1 MSKLLAMIALCAV
14 ISLLLVGCAKTAEP
28 PNPAL
33 GATADYVLDVAGV
46 VQEEPHFIRLLDNGD
61 YQATVRIS
69 VEWSNTDWA
78 RNGMLTI
85 LVAEDLRVASLN
97 SGDRVFFQCVGET
110 YESRYPNAGMEDD
123 SVVFFAYS
131 LLNHCRLDP
140 EIGIAS
146 E

>member
-1 MSKLLAMIALCAV
+1 MSKILPIIALCV
-14 ISLLLVGCAKTAEP
+14 VVSLLLVGLGKMAEPPKP

-33 GATADYVLDVAGV
+33 GATVDYVLEVVGV

-78 RNGMLTI
+78 PNGMLTI

-97 SGDRVFFQCVGET
+97 SGDRVLFQCVGET
-110 YESRYPNAGMEDD
+110 YESRYPNAVREDD

-140 EIGIAS
+140 EIGS
-146 E
+146 